1 MLAIKT
7 VRDKTDAL
15 QRRQQQSANISSA
28 VQRLEHQARSEPV
41 TCGSGI
47 LCRLWRSVCGSKP
60 GVKATP
66 SSKLSE
72 AATAMEARISELEKR
87 VSEQKTEARKA
98 MSVGNKQAAL
108 RAMKKAK
115 QIEKQIASNQA
126 ALDAV
131 ETQVDLLA
139 QAEMQKT
146 VASALSKT
154 SKGIKKDKK
163 LLKRAEDALD
173 GATEVRDLADDLN
186 GVMNDFAASSGPG
199 DVDDDDL
206 LEELQSMMDD
216 NNGGGGDEQHKEAQ
230 ELVRRQEQWD
240 AAEAIRQQLPVA
252 PMDDSVSAKTRV
264 MQGGRGSKKM
274 ESEKSKLLTAVG

>member
-1 MLAIKT
+1 MLSIRT
-7 VRDKTDAL
+7 VTDKADAL
-15 QRRQQQSANISSA
+15 QRRQEQSAKISLA
-28 VQRLEHQARSEPV
+28 VQRLETQARSEPV
-41 TCGSGI
+41 SCGSGI
-47 LCRLWRSVCGSKP
+47 LCRLWKSMRGSKP
-60 GVKATP
+60 SVNP

-72 AATAMEARISELEKR
+72 AATAMETRISELEKR
-87 VSEQKTEARKA
+87 VSEQKSEARKA
-98 MSVGNKQAAL
+98 MAAGNKQAAL

-115 QIEKQIASNQA
+115 QIEKQIGSNQA

-186 GVMNDFAASSGPG
+186 NVMGDFAANSGPT
-199 DVDDDDL
+199 DLDDDDL

-216 NNGGGGDEQHKEAQ
+216 NNGGGGDEQHKEAE

-240 AAEAIRQQLPVA
+240 AAEAVRQQLPAA
-252 PMDDSVSAKTRV
+252 PLDDSAYAKTRV
-264 MQGGRGSKKM
+264 MQNGRGSKKM